1 MQNVLDEGRMQILMN
16 FIHWC
21 NENSGFFSLIL
32 SVIAAII
39 SIVAIRA
46 QNKGV
51 LFEKRTAVYYK
62 TYAIH
67 SKLTRILEL
76 YPAEKT
82 PNIFSRYVIAMII
95 FDIGSEESRIFER
108 LKSIE
113 KERQSD
119 QDNQNANPRNW
130 FDSEKAKSLVER
142 FVEIYVEKYTTTQLV
157 NDAVVF
163 YNEKIA
169 QSVKRIFTTYDSAI
183 CALLFL
189 TPSEIQEWLQEVD
202 DALQLFKKERTLKKM
217 RHKLPY

>member
-1 MQNVLDEGRMQILMN
+1 MQILTN

-21 NENSGFFSLIL
+21 NANSGFFSLIL

-62 TYAIH
+62 TYEIH

-82 PNIFSRYVIAMII
+82 PNIFSRYVIAIII
-95 FDIGSEESRIFER
+95 FDIGSEESRIFET
-108 LKSIE
+108 LKPIE
-113 KERQSD
+113 KEWQSD
-119 QDNQNANPRNW
+119 RNNQNMNQKNW
-130 FDSEKAKSLVER
+130 FDSENAKPMVDR
-142 FVEIYVEKYTTTQLV
+142 FAEIYAEKYTTTQLV
-157 NDAVVF
+157 DDAALF
-163 YNEKIA
+163 YNEEIS
-169 QSVKRIFTTYDSAI
+169 QSVKEIFTVYDSGVL
-183 CALLFL
+183 ALLCL
-189 TPSEIQEWLQEVD
+189 TPSEIQKWLQEVD
-202 DALQLFKKERTLKKM
+202 DALQSFNKERTLKKM